1 MGKKKK
7 RKEKRANHVSCSFNS
22 IIRSRAT
29 LRIVKLVHEEEG
41 GGERTEHFAGTALAG
56 RII

>member
-7 RKEKRANHVSCSFNS
+7 ERKKEQTTCLVHNS

-41 GGERTEHFAGTALAG
+41 RGERTEHFAGTALAG

>member
-1 MGKKKK
+1 MEKKKE
-7 RKEKRANHVSCSFNS
+7 RKKEQTTCLVHNS

-41 GGERTEHFAGTALAG
+41 GEVKERNISPGQH
-56 RII
+56 